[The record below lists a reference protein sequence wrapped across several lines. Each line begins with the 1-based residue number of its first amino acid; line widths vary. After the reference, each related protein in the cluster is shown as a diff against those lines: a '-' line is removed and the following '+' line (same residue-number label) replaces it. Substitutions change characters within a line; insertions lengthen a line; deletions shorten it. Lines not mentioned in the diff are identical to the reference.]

1 MLISMHDAHDTL
13 NEVGQLCDETNII
26 QSVFCCISAKSNSE
40 FGRNRTISLP
50 FDFSGQQNS
59 HQNQSDLSHIP
70 SEIKIAC
77 GLGQSL
83 DLASKA

>member
-1 MLISMHDAHDTL
+1 MRPTL
-13 NEVGQLCDETNII
+13 YSQFFV
-26 QSVFCCISAKSNSE
+26 VFQPNQIVNLA
-40 FGRNRTISLP
+40 RNRTISLP